1 MDLILKEKEIKK
13 KVKEIAELLRN
24 EYKEKNPI
32 IIGVLKGGFVFL
44 ADLIR
49 EMGIDCTLEFI
60 RLSSYGKKSKITE
73 KDVKIMWDIPI
84 DIKDKDVILVEDI
97 IDTGYTLKFLKE
109 ALLKRKPKSLK
120 TVVFLDKYER
130 REVDIEIDI
139 VGFKVP
145 NKFLV
150 GYGLDYNEKFRY
162 FKNVYGLDEEEIIKY
177 GK

>member
-1 MDLILKEKEIKK
+1 MEIILKEKEIKK
-13 KVKEIAELLRN
+13 KVKEIAKILKK
-24 EYKEKNPI
+24 EYKDKNPV

-60 RLSSYGKKSKITE
+60 RLSSYGKKSKIKE
-73 KDVKIMWDIPI
+73 EDVKILWDLPI
-84 DIKDKDVILVEDI
+84 DIEDRDVILIEDI
-97 IDTGYTLKFLKE
+97 VDTGHTLKFLKNDI
-109 ALLKRKPKSLK
+109 LKRKPRSLK
-120 TVVFLDKYER
+120 IVVFLDKYER
-130 REVDIEIDI
+130 REVNVDVDII
-139 VGFKVP
+139 GFKVP

-162 FKNVYGLDEEEIIKY
+162 FKDVYGLTEEEIERY

>member
-1 MDLILKEKEIKK
+1 MELILKEKDIKK
-13 KVKEIAELLRN
+13 KVKEIAKLLKK
-24 EYKEKNPI
+24 EYKGKNPV
-32 IIGVLKGGFVFL
+32 IIGILKGGFIFL
-44 ADLIR
+44 SDLIR

-73 KDVKIMWDIPI
+73 KDVKIMWDLPVNIEN
-84 DIKDKDVILVEDI
+84 KDVILVEDI
-97 IDTGYTLKFLKE
+97 VDTGFTLKFLKE
-109 ALLKRKPKSLK
+109 NLLKRKPRSLK

-130 REVDIEIDI
+130 READVEIDI
-139 VGFKVP
+139 IGFKVP

-162 FKNVYGLDEEEIIKY
+162 FKNVYGLNHEEIIKY